1 MTGMAWMSRTLGI
14 PGLAL
19 AFLLGLDPGRAALGC
34 PPSKPTAGPGVAD
47 PFRAPAP
54 QATALNAA
62 AKVLYRQGKWEEA
75 RTEYR
80 AAEAADPTFLAP
92 RLNLACSYVRQE
104 RFEEAVTEV
113 RALIARAYVPWSR
126 EVLEAADLGALKLQ
140 PQMAEL
146 ERALA
151 TGAAAWG
158 AGLDE
163 SVIFVGRLRAPLH
176 VPPDGAGE
184 FILNPHQEVFA
195 FTPSTGL
202 YRQLTA
208 EDGHVVAAAVAPD
221 RRRIVYVTAGKL
233 LRGAKPDA
241 VALDGVAVCGL
252 TLATMTTDPAI
263 PIAGA
268 VRRLEITGMPHGFA
282 YRVEGER
289 TNGRFVVGATGTLVP
304 LGGAKPSALLPGVP
318 LAILTASGAMP
329 AASVAVP
336 GSCPVVARDRKSV
349 GGGRAVDLAAKGQA
363 PRTIGGPFGA
373 GLSGLPLP

>member
-1 MTGMAWMSRTLGI
+1 MTWMI
-14 PGLAL
+14 GLAL
-19 AFLLGLDPGRAALGC
+19 AFVLGLDPGRPSTGC
-34 PPSKPTAGPGVAD
+34 LSQKPTAGAGVAD
-47 PFRAPAP
+47 PFRAPDAR
-54 QATALNAA
+54 ATELNAA

-75 RTEYR
+75 RREYR

-92 RLNLACSYVRQE
+92 RLNVACSFVRQE
-104 RFEEAVTEV
+104 RFAEAVTEV
-113 RALIARAYVPWSR
+113 RALIDRAYVPWSR
-126 EVLEAADLGALKLQ
+126 ELLEAADLGALKVQ
-140 PQMAEL
+140 PQMGEL
-146 ERALA
+146 KRALA
-151 TGAAAWG
+151 TAAAAWG

-208 EDGHVVAAAVAPD
+208 EDGHLVAVALAPD

-233 LRGAKPDA
+233 VRGAKPDA
-241 VALDGVAVCGL
+241 VALDGVALGEL
-252 TLATMTTDPAI
+252 TLATMTADPPI

-268 VRRLEITGMPHGFA
+268 VRRLEIAGTPHGFA
-282 YRVEGER
+282 FRIEGER
-289 TNGRFVVGATGTLVP
+289 TNGRFVVGAARTLVP
-304 LGGAKPSALLPGVP
+304 VGGAKPSGLLPGML
-318 LAILTASGAMP
+318 LAVLTAGGALP
-329 AASVAVP
+329 VASAAVP
-336 GSCPVVARDRKSV
+336 GGCPVVGHDRKSA
-349 GGGRAVDLAAKGQA
+349 GGGRAIVLSAHGQP

>member
-1 MTGMAWMSRTLGI
+1 MTGI

-19 AFLLGLDPGRAALGC
+19 AFVLGLDPGRLAARCL
-34 PPSKPTAGPGVAD
+34 PQKPTAGAGVVD
-47 PFRAPAP
+47 PFRAPDS
-54 QATALNAA
+54 QATELNAA

-92 RLNLACSYVRQE
+92 RLNVACSFVRQE
-104 RFEEAVTEV
+104 RFAEAVTEV
-113 RALIARAYVPWSR
+113 RALIDRAYVPWSR
-126 EVLEAADLGALKLQ
+126 EVLEAADLGALKVQ

-146 ERALA
+146 RGALA
-151 TGAAAWG
+151 TAAAVWG

-176 VPPDGAGE
+176 VPLAGAGE

-202 YRQLTA
+202 YRQLTS
-208 EDGHVVAAAVAPD
+208 EDGHVLAVALAPD

-233 LRGAKPDA
+233 VRGAKPDA
-241 VALDGVAVCGL
+241 VALDGVAVGEL
-252 TLATMTTDPAI
+252 TLATMTADPAI

-268 VRRLEITGMPHGFA
+268 VRRIEIAGTPHGFA
-282 YRVEGER
+282 YRIEGER
-289 TNGRFVVGATGTLVP
+289 TNGRFVVGATRTLVP
-304 LGGAKPSALLPGVP
+304 LGGAKLPGVP
-318 LAILTASGAMP
+318 LAVLTAGGTLP
-329 AASVAVP
+329 VASVAVP
-336 GSCPVVARDRKSV
+336 GGCPVVARDRKSA
-349 GGGRAVDLAAKGQA
+349 GGGRAIVLSAPGQPA
-363 PRTIGGPFGA
+363 RTVGGQFGA